1 MIGRLDE
8 VVIDCHDTILLARF
22 WQAVLGGEIVRQS
35 TEWVAIRPSGHS
47 PEHPTGVT
55 VSFQQVPEEKV
66 GKNRLH
72 LDVDVD
78 DLDVAARQAEALGG
92 RRIGE
97 IVIDAM
103 GGFQVM
109 ADPEG
114 NEFCFVHG
122 PTPELADADAA

>member
-8 VVIDCHDTILLARF
+8 VVIDCDDTMMLARF
-22 WQAVLGGEIVRQS
+22 WQGVLGGDIVRQS
-35 TEWVAIRPSGHS
+35 AEWVAIHRAGA
-47 PEHPTGVT
+47 VT
-55 VSFQQVPEEKV
+55 VSFQHVPEPKV

-78 DLDVAARQAEALGG
+78 DLDHAAESAIALGA
-92 RRIGE
+92 RRIGQ
-97 IVIDAM
+97 VVLDAL

-114 NEFCFVHG
+114 NEFCFVNG
-122 PTPELADADAA
+122 PTPEQDDELVA